1 MDDFLFDLIE
11 FESAL
16 PWVYGEEDDEPDDAT
31 IELVIVIEVVDEEA
45 GSDDSK

>member
-16 PWVYGEEDDEPDDAT
+16 PWVYAEEDDEPGDVT
-31 IELVIVIEVVDEEA
+31 IELEMVIELVDEET
-45 GSDDSK
+45 GNGESD